1 MWAMLLP
8 LLLLL
13 FMVVL
18 AEGLELSEVI
28 WANRRKRHFLPF
40 PSDVDRSWP
49 KVSIHVPAY
58 NEPPEML
65 KKTLDALARLDYPNF
80 EVLIIDNNTKDEK
93 IWRPV
98 EEYCAT
104 LGDRFRFFHVAP
116 LKRSEEHTSELQ
128 SLMRISYAVFCLKK
142 KKTINYQL
150 IST

>member
-98 EEYCAT
+98 E
-104 LGDRFRFFHVAP
+104 
-116 LKRSEEHTSELQ
+116 RSEERRVGKEC
-128 SLMRISYAVFCLKK
+128 V
-142 KKTINYQL
+142 
-150 IST
+150 STCRSRWSPYH